1 MADDP
6 GERTEEPTAQK
17 LKKARE
23 RGQVGRS
30 QDFGAVVMMAGA
42 AILLLAFGL
51 LATGMMFG
59 VMRDVLGG
67 SAPGRQVVVG
77 DITAILVW
85 LGGRATVILVP
96 TMLLMF
102 LVAALSQVVQVGF
115 ALSPEALTPKL
126 DRLNP
131 VAGFKRVMGPKGWV
145 KFIMDFT
152 KVILITIV
160 VVIVVMRWLPA
171 LGQLPH
177 SDLRTGTIV
186 ALRAM
191 IELVAWML
199 LALLIIGFADL
210 KYQKW
215 QHRYDNKMTKQ
226 EVKEEQKSMDGDPEM
241 KQRRSRVAREIA
253 MQRVQQDV
261 PNADVVVTNPTHF
274 SVALKYDSK
283 TMAAPEVVAKGA
295 DYVALKIREVART
308 HGVPVVERPPLA
320 RALYRGVDVGQAISP
335 EHYEAVAEVLAYV
348 YRIDNRQAEAV
359 GAAAGDSLGAGVD
372 D

>member
-6 GERTEEPTAQK
+6 GERTEEPTEQK
-17 LKKARE
+17 LRKARE

-30 QDFGAVVMMAGA
+30 QDFGAVVMMSGA
-42 AILLLAFGL
+42 AILLLAFGTR
-51 LATGMMFG
+51 ASGMMFG
-59 VMRDVLGG
+59 VLRDVLGG

-77 DITAILVW
+77 DVTAILVW

-96 TMLLMF
+96 TMILMF
-102 LVAALSQVVQVGF
+102 IVAAFSQVVQVGF
-115 ALSPEALTPKL
+115 GLSPEALNPKL

-131 VAGFKRVMGPKGWV
+131 VAGFKRVLGPKGWV

-160 VVIVVMRWLPA
+160 VIIVLVRWLPA
-171 LGQLPH
+171 VSQLPH
-177 SDLRTGTIV
+177 SDLRTGAIV

-191 IELVAWML
+191 IELIAWML

-215 QHRYDNKMTKQ
+215 QHRHDNKMTKQ

-241 KQRRSRVAREIA
+241 TQRRSRVAREIA

-261 PNADVVVTNPTHF
+261 PNADVVLTNPTHF

-308 HGVPVVERPPLA
+308 HGVPIVERPPLA

-359 GAAAGDSLGAGVD
+359 GGPTGEAAGVGAD